1 MLNLVPDTAS
11 LICYHLL
18 DGAFPVSDRMVAAMT
33 YSDLRTVT
41 KRLAALTAT
50 SNAVRAT
57 FSHVWP
63 LLCQRVLAKE
73 SREYVRW
80 KRERLSF
87 LLPDT
92 AAPAEYQRLALITS
106 YEGNPARLRKL
117 LRVSRVLARSTIK
130 YTSRI
135 HYLIVKP
142 RLRCVTG
149 EELTRYGVTRCPEFR
164 ISLTDA
170 HLPLSEIK
178 ERLERRMALQ
188 EHLNARRATM
198 RALLTASPMS

>member
-1 MLNLVPDTAS
+1 MLSLVPDTAS
-11 LICYHLL
+11 LICYYLL
-18 DGAFPVSDRMVAAMT
+18 DGAFPVSDRAVAGMT
-33 YSDLRTVT
+33 YSELRAVT
-41 KRLAALTAT
+41 KRLAVLTAT
-50 SNAVRAT
+50 SNAVRAV

-73 SREYVRW
+73 SSTYVRW
-80 KRERLSF
+80 KWERLCS
-87 LLPDT
+87 LLPSVT
-92 AAPAEYQRLALITS
+92 APAEYQRLALITS

-130 YTSRI
+130 YSSRV
-135 HYLIVKP
+135 HYLITKP

-149 EELTRYGVTRCPEFR
+149 EELTRYGVTRCPEWR
-164 ISLTDA
+164 ISLTHA

-188 EHLNARRATM
+188 EHMNARRATM
-198 RALLTASPMS
+198 RSLLTAHPMS